1 MDKNGTVLG
10 QPFVRLED
18 TATIESQEI
27 LGITLDPDF
36 PANHFVYAFTRLKD
50 TVKGNVLA
58 VLSGLPNQMTKLQ
71 TKKYSWTISLQ
82 KTDFDLQEHLH
93 LELTLALCR
102 NQ

>member
-18 TATIESQEI
+18 STTIESQEI

-50 TVKGNVLA
+50 TAKGNL
-58 VLSGLPNQMTKLQ
+58 LSRVIRFTESNDKAPD
-71 TKKYSWTISLQ
+71 Q
-82 KTDFDLQEHLH
+82 KILLDNIPASTEFDLQEHLH
-93 LELTLALCR
+93 LELTISSM
-102 NQ
+102 